1 MKRKTNIYIIGLL
14 IGWLTSCSVTKNL
27 PEEEILYT
35 GIKKIE
41 VVEQDSTEAGENT
54 LTEIRAALD
63 YPPNNALLGNSSV
76 RLPFPFGLWMYNA
89 LIHKKGKLGK
99 WMFDKLAA
107 KPVLITNVNPEVRV
121 KVAQNL
127 LKEYG
132 YFRGNAS
139 YELIPN
145 PKDPKQAKIQY
156 TITMRKPY
164 TYDSIRYM
172 QRRHRTDTIVRSNKI
187 ESLLHKGDNFNVVQL
202 EAERQRISSLLR
214 NNGYYYFRPE
224 YITYHA
230 DTTRN
235 PGKVSLR
242 IVPSSGM
249 PREALRLWKIGD
261 ITVALNGYNNELP
274 TDTMYYNGLRILY
287 EGKLRVRPAVLYRK
301 LQFKEGDR
309 YSFTKQGDTQTGL
322 SRLGIFKYT
331 EIQYTPKDTTRR
343 CDTLDVRI
351 NTAYDLPLDGELEF
365 NVTTKSNDQTGPG
378 AIFSVTRRNIFGGGE
393 VFGVQLKGSYEW
405 QTGKRVG
412 GKSSLMNSYEM
423 GISSTLTLPQLLFQ
437 YPDEKISAID
447 ADITRIGDKY
457 HMFYVS
463 HDGGAGIKQAVSDR
477 VNSDY
482 EYNARWYDPEPTA
495 CEAPNLWKRIG
506 EDRWVLMYDV
516 YGQKVHNFGFSET
529 SDFVHFTP
537 LGQFNQGVM
546 RTTNFTSPKHGA
558 IIHLT
563 RQEAERLAEHWGM
576 SYDAL
581 LPSE

>member
-1 MKRKTNIYIIGLL
+1 MKRKSNIYIISLLVGL
-14 IGWLTSCSVTKNL
+14 LTSCSVTKNL

-35 GIKKIE
+35 GIKKVE
-41 VVEQDSTEAGENT
+41 VIEQDSTEAGENT

-63 YPPNNALLGNSSV
+63 YPPNNALLGSSSV

-139 YELIPN
+139 YELIPD

-249 PREALRLWKIGD
+249 PREALRPWKIGD

-287 EGKLRVRPAVLYRK
+287 EGKMH
-301 LQFKEGDR
+301 G
-309 YSFTKQGDTQTGL
+309 T
-322 SRLGIFKYT
+322 
-331 EIQYTPKDTTRR
+331 
-343 CDTLDVRI
+343 
-351 NTAYDLPLDGELEF
+351 
-365 NVTTKSNDQTGPG
+365 
-378 AIFSVTRRNIFGGGE
+378 
-393 VFGVQLKGSYEW
+393 
-405 QTGKRVG
+405 
-412 GKSSLMNSYEM
+412 
-423 GISSTLTLPQLLFQ
+423 
-437 YPDEKISAID
+437 
-447 ADITRIGDKY
+447 
-457 HMFYVS
+457 
-463 HDGGAGIKQAVSDR
+463 
-477 VNSDY
+477 VN
-482 EYNARWYDPEPTA
+482 
-495 CEAPNLWKRIG
+495 
-506 EDRWVLMYDV
+506 
-516 YGQKVHNFGFSET
+516 
-529 SDFVHFTP
+529 
-537 LGQFNQGVM
+537 
-546 RTTNFTSPKHGA
+546 
-558 IIHLT
+558 
-563 RQEAERLAEHWGM
+563 
-576 SYDAL
+576 
-581 LPSE
+581 